1 MQKRN
6 EYKTV
11 TNMEDV
17 NPTISI
23 ITSDVNGL
31 NTTNKRER
39 LSQWTEQNNIQHV
52 DIVVIYKQLTL
63 NIKTKIHSK

>member
-1 MQKRN
+1 MEKRN

-11 TNMEDV
+11 TNMEDI

-52 DIVVIYKQLTL
+52 DIFVIYKQLTL